1 MAGFRRPRAI
11 VPALASAALLLW
23 SGCVSAFTDGA
34 TDWTPAD
41 GKPTCRPEVGMTI
54 DAVVA
59 LAALYAA
66 TRQPLLGACY
76 GGAEACLVGL
86 GLPYAVAGAGI
97 IGAGGGVYK
106 STKCSDARARWQDVV
121 AEQRHDEIAR
131 STDRALADLADEVN
145 GVIDVYGDTL
155 ILRAPR
161 ADVCASW
168 EWRERLLVHRAALT
182 ARGLTRLACRVHGAE
197 VWSGPL
203 DRPVRESRVTGS
215 VLD

>member
-1 MAGFRRPRAI
+1 M
-11 VPALASAALLLW
+11 
-23 SGCVSAFTDGA
+23 SAFTDGA

-41 GKPTCRPEVGMTI
+41 GQPTCRPETGLAI
-54 DAVVA
+54 DVVIA

-66 TRQPLLGACY
+66 HRKPLLGACY
-76 GGAEACLVGL
+76 GGAGACLVGL

-106 STKCSDARARWQDVV
+106 STTCSDARGRWRQAL
-121 AEQRHDEIAR
+121 AEQRHDQVAR
-131 STDRALADLADEVN
+131 ETDRALVDLAREVD
-145 GVIDVYGDTL
+145 GVIDIYGDTL

-168 EWRERLLVHRAALT
+168 EWRERLLVHRAELT
-182 ARGLTRLACRVHGAE
+182 ARGLTHLACRVRGAE

-203 DRPVRESRVTGS
+203 DAGPVRESRVTGS